1 MSSGVIRLAVA
12 GLLAVACVAAP
23 RAAFAQETPA
33 APTPAAPA
41 APAPAAPPSAQA
53 PAAPTNPAPTTKPAE
68 APSATN
74 PAPAAPEGA
83 KPAEP
88 AAPSGEASTG
98 ETVDLPV
105 RPFAYVEGK
114 ADKDEIYSAIL
125 GSLSVV
131 KRDMDKANLKP
142 AGRPLAVFL
151 ESDETGF
158 KYHAGYPLD
167 AAPEGKTSLS
177 DAVKI
182 GQTPSGKAMRFEHQ
196 GAYGDI
202 DATYDAITAYLDE
215 KGIEAQDTFIEE
227 YANDVKDPDDPT
239 LQVNIYVLLK

>member
-12 GLLAVACVAAP
+12 GLLALAAATSP
-23 RAAFAQETPA
+23 RAGFAQETPT
-33 APTPAAPA
+33 APAPA
-41 APAPAAPPSAQA
+41 APAPAAPSTAPAAPPAAQA
-53 PAAPTNPAPTTKPAE
+53 PAAPSNPAPT
-68 APSATN
+68 
-74 PAPAAPEGA
+74 APEGA

-98 ETVDLPV
+98 ETVDLPA

-125 GSLSVV
+125 GSLSLV
-131 KRDMDKANLKP
+131 KRDVDKANLKP

-167 AAPEGKTSLS
+167 AAPEGKASLS

>member
-12 GLLAVACVAAP
+12 GLLALAAATGL
-23 RAAFAQETPA
+23 RAAFAQE
-33 APTPAAPA
+33 TPAAPA
-41 APAPAAPPSAQA
+41 APAPAAPSA
-53 PAAPTNPAPTTKPAE
+53 PAAPTNPAPTNKPAE

-74 PAPAAPEGA
+74 PAPAAPKGA

-125 GSLSVV
+125 ASLSLV
-131 KRDMDKANLKP
+131 KREMDKANLAP
-142 AGRPLAVFL
+142 AARPLAVFV
-151 ESDETGF
+151 ESDDTGF
-158 KYHAGYPLD
+158 KYHAGYPLA